1 MPSVFR
7 FLTITGMIAAVIS
20 GTLYVLA
27 TRFEPDTQEEVKAVP
42 GLKVRKQ

>member
-7 FLTITGMIAAVIS
+7 FVTIVGMIVAV
-20 GTLYVLA
+20 LYGGLFVLA
-27 TRFEPDTQEEVKAVP
+27 TRFEPDTREEVKVVP